1 MEIKFKLLSTTEKM
15 IHYINRQLINYPKKE
30 IVLKHSIEKN
40 QYELLECIFAFNINQ
55 TARVKEK
62 YLKDYLVKLSMFDF
76 FVRESYHKKYLSKKQ
91 MESVTKLVVDARKI
105 TYGLIRS
112 DNTKNE

>member
-1 MEIKFKLLSTTEKM
+1 
-15 IHYINRQLINYPKKE
+15 
-30 IVLKHSIEKN
+30 
-40 QYELLECIFAFNINQ
+40 
-55 TARVKEK
+55 
-62 YLKDYLVKLSMFDF
+62 MFDF

-112 DNTKNE
+112 ENTKNE